1 MRSGMQTRP
10 RHLSLFLLCVFATT
24 VSIHAQHTTPATSD
38 STLIAVSTS
47 SPDSTDISHTPASLF
62 FGFERN
68 INTFLWDVGG
78 NWDVARNGWS
88 FSIDERFQRTLIRTD
103 RGTVK
108 DEQNVNA
115 DMEYAVDEHLA
126 LVATFSSFI
135 FSDNRALALNDLSSN
150 KLLGGVHW
158 RPLPKLSFLPQAGV
172 SFDTQQGISDR
183 GFAYSVDAALE
194 DFAIGQTLA
203 TAEWHSSAEFID
215 PRFQQEHRGT
225 ADFLARFAES
235 GVNHTQLL
243 FRSMR
248 REFYLPYDSTLA
260 ADQGIAFPTESRD
273 ERIVSLRNTLQY
285 RIADPLRLLANVELS
300 QRDIARKR
308 PHRNFGEAIPFF
320 DADIVE
326 FRLNGSI
333 QFRYDDNNGTT
344 GLLRM
349 EQSERDEVHEIIGF
363 EGANPAIFARQQSLE
378 RQKNNTIRQT
388 QLGLL
393 FSHALSARDTL
404 SLSASTVKMQYDAP
418 SPENFDDRDE
428 LFILAGLRWSHRFS
442 SLFQASLTADVNL
455 RHTVFILAER
465 SANNTW
471 NRVFRVSPA
480 TELRIGP
487 SFVSRNTAEVV
498 ANYTVYDFESQTQ
511 SQRSFSLRQL
521 TLTDSTLLRLGGTVW
536 AELHLHLRLYERGE
550 LRWSAFTMRPLQFF
564 DERTLSLSLLRLGE
578 RIRASIGI
586 RYYEQRR
593 YGYSGRER
601 EKAGI
606 LYSYGPTADL
616 RLRLSPSTHVMAE
629 GWYQLTSENRGGLRS
644 TPNIALRVFWNP

>member
-1 MRSGMQTRP
+1 M
-10 RHLSLFLLCVFATT
+10 
-24 VSIHAQHTTPATSD
+24 HAQYTSPATPD
-38 STLIAVSTS
+38 STSIADGTS
-47 SPDSTDISHTPASLF
+47 SPDSTDNLSTPASLS

-68 INTFLWDVGG
+68 INTFLWDMGG
-78 NWDVARNGWS
+78 NWDVARNDWS
-88 FSIDERFQRTLIRTD
+88 FSVNERFQRTLIRTD

-108 DEQNVNA
+108 DEQNVNVA
-115 DMEYAVDEHLA
+115 MNYDVDEQLA
-126 LVATFSSFI
+126 LVTTFSSFI

-150 KLLGGVHW
+150 ELLGGVHW
-158 RPLPKLSFLPQAGV
+158 RPLPTLSFIPQAGV
-172 SFDTQQGISDR
+172 SFDTQQGITDR
-183 GFAYSVDAALE
+183 GFAYALDAGLM
-194 DFAIGQTLA
+194 DFSIGNTLA
-203 TAEWHSSAEFID
+203 QAEWHSSAEFID

-225 ADFLARFAES
+225 ADFLARFADS
-235 GVNHTQLL
+235 GINHTQLL

-248 REFYLPYDSTLA
+248 REFYLPYDSTLE
-260 ADQGIAFPTESRD
+260 ADRDIAFPTESRD

-308 PHRNFGEAIPFF
+308 PHRNYGEAIPFF
-320 DADIVE
+320 DADITE
-326 FRLNGSI
+326 FRLNGNI
-333 QFRYDDNNGTT
+333 QFMFDNNDGTT
-344 GLLRM
+344 GLLRI

-363 EGANPAIFARQQSLE
+363 EGANPTIFARQQSLE

-393 FSHALSARDTL
+393 FSQALSTRDTL
-404 SLSASTVKMQYDAP
+404 SFSASTVKMQYDAP

-442 SLFQASLTADVNL
+442 PHFRAALMADVNL

-480 TELRIGP
+480 TELRIGT
-487 SFVSRNTAEVV
+487 SFVSRNSAEVV
-498 ANYTVYDFESQTQ
+498 ANYTVYDFETQVQ

-521 TLTDSTLLRLGGTVW
+521 TLTDSTLLRLGGSVW
-536 AELHLHLRLYERGE
+536 AELHFHLRLYERGE

-564 DERTLSLSLLRLGE
+564 DERTLSLSLLRLGA

-601 EKAGI
+601 EPAGI

-616 RLRLSPSTHVMAE
+616 RLRLSTSTHVMAE
-629 GWYQLTSENRGGLRS
+629 GWYQLTSENSGHLRS
-644 TPNIALRVFWNP
+644 TPNIALRVFWYP